1 MFTRTGATSG
11 GNPRRDKTPT
21 ELATQKAFDRLAK
34 RYFEWLMRQHPGY
47 ATHMGIHDYD
57 DRLTNYATGALAD
70 RRERRSSFL
79 REFKALG
86 ARGLDLNSKIERQLM
101 IDQLRVAITV
111 DKKWPAEE
119 RNPGLFLDEGVYSCY
134 AITIRECG
142 DAEEAAQKMT
152 ERLLAFPRMLGQGR
166 KLVSNPTRINCEVA
180 LLSGQGAISFFKD
193 TVAKFAK
200 RVKAAHTRQAM
211 RDAAQHAEEAVQE
224 YLDWI
229 KQELLPTACEE
240 FAVGRGLFD
249 LMLKKKHQLDMDADE
264 LLKFGKR
271 VYRQTINE
279 LTQTALRVNR
289 RFTWEQQVEILKR
302 NHPTNSELVQYY
314 ADEMKRA
321 KRFVIEHR
329 LVDIPEGEKIDVVP
343 TPGFARPI
351 IPYAAYISPAPFE
364 KEQRGIFWVTPVDR
378 DKTPEQMEEQLRG
391 HSVHGI
397 VVTAL
402 HEAYPG
408 HHLQLTV
415 GNLLRHRPLRML
427 VGTSVFNE
435 GWALYCE
442 QLMWEQGFY
451 DDLRARILQLKDQLW
466 RACRVILDVNLH
478 VGSWSFN
485 KGVKFLVEKAKL
497 EAPNA
502 AAEVRRYCQTPT
514 QPMSYAV
521 GKERVL
527 AVLEDYRKMRAGAFN
542 LRQFHNELIRHGSLP
557 VKQLRQL
564 MGLPKS

>member
-1 MFTRTGATSG
+1 MFTRTGATSSG
-11 GNPRRDKTPT
+11 SLRRERTSP
-21 ELATQKAFDRLAK
+21 EPEAQRAFHRVAK
-34 RYFEWLMRQHPGY
+34 RFFDWLMRQYPGT

-57 DRLTNYATGALAD
+57 SRLANYAPKALSD
-70 RRERRSSFL
+70 RRERREAFL
-79 REFKALG
+79 KEFQAVP
-86 ARGLDLNSKIERQLM
+86 ARGLDLDSKVERKLM
-101 IDQLRVAITV
+101 IDQLRAAITL
-111 DKKWPAEE
+111 DRKWPTEE
-119 RNPGLFLDEGVYSCY
+119 RNPGLFLDDGVYSCY
-134 AITIRECG
+134 AITVRECG

-152 ERLLAFPRMLGQGR
+152 ERLLAFPRMLSQGR
-166 KLVSNPTRINCEVA
+166 KLVVRPTRINCEVA

-200 RVKAAHTRQAM
+200 RVKQARTRQAM
-211 RDAAQHAEEAVQE
+211 RDAAQQAEEAVQE
-224 YLDWI
+224 YLHWI
-229 KQELLPTACEE
+229 EQELLPTASEE
-240 FAVGRGLFD
+240 FAYGRDLFE
-249 LMLKKKHQLDMDADE
+249 LLLKKRHQLDIDADE
-264 LLKFGKR
+264 LLRFGKR
-271 VYRQTINE
+271 VYRQTVNE
-279 LTQTALRVNR
+279 LTQTAARLNKRY
-289 RFTWEQQVEILKR
+289 TWEEQVEILKR
-302 NHPTNSELVQYY
+302 DHPTNSELVQYY

-343 TPGFARPI
+343 TPEFARPI
-351 IPYAAYISPAPFE
+351 IPYAAYMSPAPFE

-378 DKTPEQMEEQLRG
+378 DKTPAQMEEQLRG

-427 VGTSVFNE
+427 LGTSVFNE

-451 DDLRARILQLKDQLW
+451 DDLRARLLQLKDQLW

-478 VGSWSFN
+478 VGGWSFD

-497 EAPNA
+497 EPPNA

-521 GKERVL
+521 GKEQVL
-527 AVLEDYRKMRAGAFN
+527 AVLDDYRKMRAGAFN

-564 MGLPKS
+564 MGLPKG

>member
-1 MFTRTGATSG
+1 MFTRTGATSS
-11 GNPRRDKTPT
+11 GNLRRKKTSP
-21 ELATQKAFDRLAK
+21 EPEAQRAFNRVARRFFD
-34 RYFEWLMRQHPGY
+34 WMMRQHPGT

-57 DRLTNYATGALAD
+57 NRLANYAPKALAD
-70 RRERRSSFL
+70 RRERREAFL
-79 REFKALG
+79 KEFQAVP
-86 ARGLDLNSKIERQLM
+86 ARGLDLDSKVERKLM
-101 IDQLRVAITV
+101 IDQLRAGITL
-111 DKKWPAEE
+111 DKKWPTEE
-119 RNPGLFLDEGVYSCY
+119 RNPGLFLDDGVYSCY
-134 AITIRECG
+134 AITVRECG

-152 ERLLAFPRMLGQGR
+152 ERLLAFPRMLNQGR
-166 KLVSNPTRINCEVA
+166 KLVVRPTRINCEVA
-180 LLSGQGAISFFKD
+180 LLSGHGAISFFKQ
-193 TVAKFAK
+193 AS
-200 RVKAAHTRQAM
+200 TRQAM
-211 RDAAQHAEEAVQE
+211 RDAAQQAEEAVQD
-224 YLDWI
+224 YLHWI
-229 KQELLPTACEE
+229 EQELLPSASEE
-240 FAVGRGLFD
+240 FAFGRDLFE
-249 LMLKKKHQLDMDADE
+249 LLLKKKHQLNMDAAE
-264 LLKFGKR
+264 LLRFGKR
-271 VYRQTINE
+271 AYRQTINE
-279 LTQTALRVNR
+279 LTQTAARLNKRY
-289 RFTWEQQVEILKR
+289 TWEQQVEILKR
-302 NHPTNSELVQYY
+302 DHPTNSELVQYY

-343 TPGFARPI
+343 TPEFARPI
-351 IPYAAYISPAPFE
+351 IPYAAYMSPAPFE

-378 DKTPEQMEEQLRG
+378 DKTPAQMEEQLRG

-415 GNLLRHRPLRML
+415 GNLLKQRPLRML
-427 VGTSVFNE
+427 LGTSVFVE

-451 DDLRARILQLKDQLW
+451 DDLRARLLQLKDQLW

-478 VGSWSFN
+478 VGGWSFD
-485 KGVKFLVEKAKL
+485 KGVNFLVEKAKL
-497 EAPNA
+497 EPPNA

-521 GKERVL
+521 GRDQVL

-564 MGLPKS
+564 MGLPKT